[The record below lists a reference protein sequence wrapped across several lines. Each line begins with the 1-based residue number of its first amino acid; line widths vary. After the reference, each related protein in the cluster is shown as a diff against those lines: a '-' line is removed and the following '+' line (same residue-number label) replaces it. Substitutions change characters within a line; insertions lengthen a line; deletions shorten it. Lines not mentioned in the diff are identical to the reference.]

1 MSANRPPTSLTH
13 TGAIAM
19 QPRPTAFWI
28 LPALCG
34 LLTCAAAHAGDWPR
48 FRGPNGTGVSAD
60 KDVPIQWTATEGVL
74 WKTPIPGRGNSSPI
88 TWSDR
93 VFIQSSAADGS
104 KRWLLC
110 LNAVTGEVLW
120 KQSAA
125 GQAAHTHPKNTLAS
139 STPATDGDR
148 VYAVFWDGKDLLLN
162 AYDFKGAPV
171 WSRNLGGFVS
181 EHGAGISPIVY
192 DGKVILA
199 DDQGDKTD
207 KPPSRVLAFHAKDGT
222 DAWKAERKSFR
233 ASYST
238 PFILKSDK
246 GESELIVAS
255 TAGVTSYNPD
265 DGAEIWNYVWS
276 FPGQPLRTVASP
288 ITAGG
293 LVIAN
298 AGDGGGDLSLIA
310 LRPGGKGDVTKTH
323 LAWED
328 QKSFSYVPTLLA
340 SGDYLYAV
348 NDKGFASCH
357 LAKTGAEVWTH
368 RLNSEMSASPVL
380 IDGKVY
386 AAGEDGEVYVF
397 EATPTAFKLLA
408 KNSLGEGV
416 MSTPAVAGNRLY
428 IHGKDNLFCIGKAG
442 KSAAR

>member
-1 MSANRPPTSLTH
+1 MKS
-13 TGAIAM
+13 
-19 QPRPTAFWI
+19 RPTALWI
-28 LPALCG
+28 LSALCG
-34 LLTCAAAHAGDWPR
+34 LLACAAAHADNWPR

-60 KDVPIQWTATEGVL
+60 KDVPIQWSEKEGVL

-88 TWSDR
+88 VWGDR
-93 VFIQSSAADGS
+93 LFIQSSAADGS
-104 KRWLLC
+104 ERWLFC
-110 LNAVTGEVLW
+110 LNAASGEVLW

-125 GQAAHTHPKNTLAS
+125 GTAAHTHQKNTLAS

-148 VYAVFWDGKDLLLN
+148 VYVVFWDGKDLLLN
-162 AYDFKGAPV
+162 AYDFKGAQV
-171 WSRNLGGFVS
+171 WTRDLGGFVS

-192 DGKVILA
+192 DGKVFVA
-199 DDQGDKTD
+199 DDQGDQMV

-222 DAWKAERKSFR
+222 DAWKVERKSFR

-246 GESELIVAS
+246 GEPELIVAS

-265 DGAEIWNYVWS
+265 DGAENWNYVWS
-276 FPGQPLRTVASP
+276 FPRNPLRTVASP
-288 ITAGG
+288 IMAGG

-298 AGDGGGDLSLIA
+298 AGEGGSGRSLLA
-310 LRPGGKGDVTKTH
+310 LRPDGKGDVTKTS

-328 QKSFSYVPTLLA
+328 NKSFSYVPTLLA

-348 NDKGFASCH
+348 TDKGFVSCH
-357 LAKTGAEVWTH
+357 VAKTGAEVWKD
-368 RLNSEMSASPVL
+368 RLGGEISASPVL

-386 AAGEDGEVYVF
+386 AANEEGDVYVF
-397 EATPTAFKLLA
+397 EATPKAFKLLA
-408 KNSLGEGV
+408 KNSLGEDV
-416 MSTPAVAGNRLY
+416 TSTPAVANNRLY
-428 IHGKDNLFCIGKAG
+428 IHGKDDLFCIGKPG

>member
-1 MSANRPPTSLTH
+1 
-13 TGAIAM
+13 
-19 QPRPTAFWI
+19 
-28 LPALCG
+28 
-34 LLTCAAAHAGDWPR
+34 LTCAAAHAGDWPR

-88 TWSDR
+88 TWGDR

-104 KRWLLC
+104 ERWLLC
-110 LNAVTGEVLW
+110 LNAASGEVLW

-125 GQAAHTHPKNTLAS
+125 GAAAYTHPKNTLAS

-162 AYDFKGAPV
+162 AYDFKGVPV

-238 PFILKSDK
+238 PFILKSDQY
-246 GESELIVAS
+246 GRRHQLQPGRRRRDLELRLVLS
-255 TAGVTSYNPD
+255 
-265 DGAEIWNYVWS
+265 WS
-276 FPGQPLRTVASP
+276 
-288 ITAGG
+288 
-293 LVIAN
+293 
-298 AGDGGGDLSLIA
+298 
-310 LRPGGKGDVTKTH
+310 
-323 LAWED
+323 
-328 QKSFSYVPTLLA
+328 
-340 SGDYLYAV
+340 
-348 NDKGFASCH
+348 
-357 LAKTGAEVWTH
+357 
-368 RLNSEMSASPVL
+368 
-380 IDGKVY
+380 
-386 AAGEDGEVYVF
+386 
-397 EATPTAFKLLA
+397 
-408 KNSLGEGV
+408 
-416 MSTPAVAGNRLY
+416 AVANGGVAD
-428 IHGKDNLFCIGKAG
+428 HGGRIGHSQRRRWRRG
-442 KSAAR
+442 PISDRPAARR

>member
-1 MSANRPPTSLTH
+1 MKARHDLL
-13 TGAIAM
+13 
-19 QPRPTAFWI
+19 WI
-28 LPALCG
+28 LSALCG
-34 LLTCAAAHAGDWPR
+34 LFACTAAHADDWPR

-60 KDVPIQWTATEGVL
+60 KDVPVKWTATENIL

-88 TWSDR
+88 VWGDR

-104 KRWLLC
+104 VRWLFC
-110 LNAVTGEVLW
+110 LNAASGEVAW
-120 KQSAA
+120 KQSVA
-125 GQAAHTHPKNTLAS
+125 GQTAHMHDKNTLAS
-139 STPATDGDR
+139 STPAADGER

-162 AYDFKGAPV
+162 AYDFTGAKL

-192 DGKVILA
+192 DGKVFVA
-199 DDQGDKTD
+199 DDQGDQMV
-207 KPPSRVLAFHAKDGT
+207 KPPSSVLAFHAKDGS

-238 PFILKSDK
+238 PFILKGDK
-246 GESELIVAS
+246 GEPELIVAS
-255 TAGVTSYNPD
+255 TAGVTAYNPD
-265 DGAEIWNYVWS
+265 DGAVIWNYVWS
-276 FPGQPLRTVASP
+276 FPRNPLRTVASP
-288 ITAGG
+288 ILANG

-298 AGDGGGDLSLIA
+298 AGEGGAGRSLLA
-310 LRPGGKGDVTKTH
+310 LRPDGKGDVTNTS
-323 LAWED
+323 LVWED
-328 QKSFSYVPTLLA
+328 HKSFSYVPTLLA
-340 SGDYLYAV
+340 SGDYLYGV
-348 NDKGFASCH
+348 NDQGFAACH
-357 LAKTGAEVWTH
+357 LAKTGEEAWKA
-368 RLNSEMSASPVL
+368 RLSKTGINVSASPVL

-386 AAGEDGEVYVF
+386 AASEEGDVYVF

-416 MSTPAVAGNRLY
+416 MSTPAVANNRLY

>member
-1 MSANRPPTSLTH
+1 MKSRLRAL
-13 TGAIAM
+13 
-19 QPRPTAFWI
+19 WI
-28 LPALCG
+28 LSAACG
-34 LLTCAAAHAGDWPR
+34 LLSCAAANAENWPR

-60 KDVPIQWTATEGVL
+60 KDVPIKWSAAEGVL

-88 TWSDR
+88 VWGDR

-104 KRWLLC
+104 ERWLFC
-110 LNAVTGEVLW
+110 LNAASGEVLW
-120 KQSAA
+120 KQSAV
-125 GQAAHTHPKNTLAS
+125 GRAAHTHDKNTLAS
-139 STPATDGDR
+139 STPTTDGER

-162 AYDFKGAPV
+162 AYDFKGAQV

-181 EHGAGISPIVY
+181 EHGAGISPIIY
-192 DGKVILA
+192 DGKVFVA
-199 DDQGDKTD
+199 DDQGDQTD
-207 KPPSRVLAFHAKDGT
+207 KPPSMVRAFHAKDGT

-238 PFILKSDK
+238 PFILKGDK
-246 GESELIVAS
+246 GEPELIVAS
-255 TAGVTSYNPD
+255 TAGVTGYNPD

-276 FPGQPLRTVASP
+276 FPGNPLRTVASP
-288 ITAGG
+288 ILAGG

-298 AGDGGGDLSLIA
+298 AGEGGAGRRSLLA
-310 LRPGGKGDVTKTH
+310 LRPNGKGDVTNTH
-323 LAWED
+323 LVWED
-328 QKSFSYVPTLLA
+328 HKSFSYVPTLLA
-340 SGDYLYAV
+340 SGDYLYGV
-348 NDKGFASCH
+348 NDQGFATCNF
-357 LAKTGAEVWTH
+357 AKTGAEVWTH
-368 RLNSEMSASPVL
+368 RLSKTGINISASPVL

-386 AAGEDGEVYVF
+386 AASEEGDVYVF

-416 MSTPAVAGNRLY
+416 MSTPAVANNRLY